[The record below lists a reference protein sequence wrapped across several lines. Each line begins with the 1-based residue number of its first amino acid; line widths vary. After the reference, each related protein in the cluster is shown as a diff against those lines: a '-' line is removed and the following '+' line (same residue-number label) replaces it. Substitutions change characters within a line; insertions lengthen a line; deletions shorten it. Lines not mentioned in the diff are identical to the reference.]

1 MIRVRPRPR
10 APMLAGLLILHL
22 AGQPAVAVAQT
33 DEPASLDVVEA
44 PAEPQA
50 GQVPAETAPVP
61 FTALAQAQTDALPR
75 NDPSPTAD
83 ESARTDTPAGSPAAE
98 PSASAPARETT
109 PFIPDAAD
117 PFESLNRQ
125 IYGFNAGLDEAI
137 MQPVA
142 RTYERYVPK
151 PLQTGLSNMVS
162 NLLDPYI
169 AANNLLQGKPKEA
182 LSDLARFVVN
192 TTVGVVGIGDPAS
205 EMGLEKHREDF
216 GQTLAVWGVP
226 AGPYMMLPVFGPSTL
241 RDTAGFVVDVFG
253 ALVARFKNVDLR
265 NSIAALEFVQQRV
278 RALPAQQFLDDALD
292 PYLLVRSGYLQ
303 RRRSLIYDG
312 NPPDE

>member
-1 MIRVRPRPR
+1 VIRVHPRPGLSV
-10 APMLAGLLILHL
+10 LAGLLIVHL
-22 AGQPAVAVAQT
+22 AGHPAVALAQT
-33 DEPASLDVVEA
+33 DDPPAAIEPTLPTVVAQAEAPGHNDPRPPADVPAASATPAAAPTEAPQTPTTASL
-44 PAEPQA
+44 P
-50 GQVPAETAPVP
+50 
-61 FTALAQAQTDALPR
+61 
-75 NDPSPTAD
+75 
-83 ESARTDTPAGSPAAE
+83 ES
-98 PSASAPARETT
+98 T

-117 PFESLNRQ
+117 PFESVNRH
-125 IYGFNAGLDEAI
+125 IYGFNAALDEAI

-142 RTYERYVPK
+142 RTYERYMPK
-151 PLQTGLSNMVS
+151 PVQTGLSNLVS

-192 TTVGVVGIGDPAS
+192 TTVGVVGLGDPAS

-226 AGPYMMLPVFGPSTL
+226 AGPYMMLPVFGPSTA

-265 NSIAALEFVQQRV
+265 NSLAALEFVQQRV